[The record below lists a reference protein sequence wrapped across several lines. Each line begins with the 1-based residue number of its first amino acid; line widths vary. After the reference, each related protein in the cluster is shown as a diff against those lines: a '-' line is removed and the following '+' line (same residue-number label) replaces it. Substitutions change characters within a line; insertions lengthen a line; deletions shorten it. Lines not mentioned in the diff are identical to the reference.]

1 MPVGST
7 GSRADPVDTFVSTL
21 PAVRRVERAGGRFTI
36 DGSTSL
42 DTRGFT
48 PPEQARIERLL
59 RFLPF
64 NLDRSA
70 EASTDVS
77 GKRNTIRFVIDA
89 AGLTVEEYRID
100 VSPERVDV
108 TGESLD
114 ACALAI
120 ATLRQ
125 LLPVDSYRH
134 QPSPSIAWDLPCC
147 SIADAPA
154 LAWRGLLLDV
164 SRHFLPKHGVLRV
177 LERMAD
183 LRLNRLQL
191 HLSDDQGW
199 RFESTRFPLL
209 HENGSHRSRSQLSHF
224 NEPPVFDDTPH
235 GGYYSQDDLR
245 EIVAF
250 AADRAIVV
258 VPEIDL
264 PGHTGALIAAYPE
277 LGVPRREHNEV
288 RGQWGISHSLIA
300 PTPEAMAFLGELL
313 DEITS
318 VFPSP
323 WIHVGGDES
332 RLNVWQDDNA
342 TMAYAA
348 SIGLGSA
355 RRLFEKFLTDL
366 GSLVRDR
373 GRTMITWDDAFAATP
388 DAAADA
394 VVMAW
399 RGLGV
404 AKRAASEG
412 REVILAP
419 VLPLY
424 FDYAQSEDEREPMA
438 IGGPISLDDVARFD
452 PSGVGWPD
460 DQRRRVLGAQAQL
473 WTEWVA
479 SEREIDFALFPRLC
493 AFAEIAWTGAP
504 AEPGFSDRL
513 ATHLRRLDAAGI
525 EYRPLDGPL
534 PWQQGGTG
542 HRAHR
547 SPWPLHDM
555 LARLERAALA
565 GTVAFGGDD

>member
-1 MPVGST
+1 MDMPDAV
-7 GSRADPVDTFVSTL
+7 L
-21 PAVRRVERAGGRFTI
+21 PAVRHLERAGGRFTI
-36 DGSTSL
+36 DQSTVL
-42 DTRGFT
+42 DTPGFVL
-48 PPEQARIERLL
+48 PERARIERLL

-64 NLDRSA
+64 NLGRSA
-70 EASTDVS
+70 EGPPGRGNAT
-77 GKRNTIRFVIDA
+77 TIRFTLEPESS
-89 AGLTVEEYRID
+89 AGASSLAVEGYRID
-100 VSPERVDV
+100 VSPEQVHVMAASID
-108 TGESLD
+108 GCS
-114 ACALAI
+114 LAI

-125 LLPVDSYRH
+125 LLPVDSYRYH
-134 QPSPSIAWDLPCC
+134 PSPTTAWDLPCC
-147 SIADAPA
+147 SVVDAPM

-199 RFESTRFPLL
+199 RFESVRFPLL
-209 HENGSHRSRSQLSHF
+209 HEQGSHRSRSQLSHF
-224 NEPPVFDDTPH
+224 NEPSVFDETPH

-245 EIVAF
+245 EIVVF

-277 LGVPRREHNEV
+277 LGIPRREHHEV
-288 RGQWGISHSLIA
+288 RGEWGISRSLIA
-300 PTPEAMAFLGELL
+300 PTPEAMVFLGQLF

-332 RLNVWQDDNA
+332 RLSVWQDDDA

-355 RRLFEKFLTDL
+355 RELFAKFLTDL

-388 DAAADA
+388 EAATDA

-404 AKRAASEG
+404 ARRAAGDG
-412 REVILAP
+412 RKVILAP

-424 FDYAQSEDEREPMA
+424 FDYAQSDDAREPMA

-452 PSGVGWPD
+452 PSAIGWPD
-460 DQRRRVLGAQAQL
+460 EQRRGVLGAQAQL

-504 AEPGFSDRL
+504 ADQGFADRL
-513 ATHLRRLDAAGI
+513 ATHLRRLDAAGV
-525 EYRPLDGPL
+525 EYRPLDGPR

-542 HRAHR
+542 RRAHR

-555 LARLERAALA
+555 LARLERAALS

>member
-1 MPVGST
+1 M
-7 GSRADPVDTFVSTL
+7 DTSLSTL
-21 PAVRRVERAGGRFTI
+21 PAVRRGERAGGRFTI
-36 DGSTSL
+36 DPSTSL
-42 DTRGFT
+42 DTRGFA
-48 PPEQARIERLL
+48 PAAQGRIERLL

-64 NLDRSA
+64 NLDRTA
-70 EASTDVS
+70 DASTN
-77 GKRNTIRFVIDA
+77 GTRTGGTIRFTVDDA
-89 AGLTVEEYRID
+89 SLTVEEYRID

-108 TGESLD
+108 TAGSLD

-120 ATLRQ
+120 ATIRQ

-134 QPSPSIAWDLPCC
+134 QPSASPAWDLPCC
-147 SIADAPA
+147 SIADAPT

-164 SRHFLPKHGVLRV
+164 SRHFLPKHGVLRL

-199 RFESTRFPLL
+199 RFESKRFPLL
-209 HENGSHRSRSQLSHF
+209 HERGSHRTRSQLSHF
-224 NEPPVFDDTPH
+224 SEPPVFDETPH

-250 AADRAIVV
+250 AADRAIIV

-288 RGQWGISHSLIA
+288 GGAWGISHSLIS
-300 PTPEAMAFLGELL
+300 PVPQAMAFLSELF
-313 DEITS
+313 DEITE

-332 RLNVWQDDNA
+332 RLSVWQDDGA

-348 SIGLGSA
+348 TIGVGSA
-355 RRLFEKFLTDL
+355 RELFAKFLTDL
-366 GSLVRDR
+366 AAISRGR
-373 GRTMITWDDAFAATP
+373 GRTLITWDDAFASTP
-388 DAAADA
+388 ETETDAI
-394 VVMAW
+394 VMAW
-399 RGLGV
+399 RGLGI
-404 AKRAASEG
+404 AQRAAAAG
-412 REVILAP
+412 RNVILAP
-419 VLPLY
+419 VFPLY
-424 FDYAQSEDEREPMA
+424 FDYAQADDAREPMA
-438 IGGPISLDDVARFD
+438 IGGPISLDDVAGFD
-452 PSGVGWPD
+452 PSGAGWPE
-460 DQRRRVLGAQAQL
+460 DQRRRILGAQAQL
-473 WTEWVA
+473 WTEWVT

-504 AEPGFSDRL
+504 AATGFSDRL
-513 ATHLRRLDAAGI
+513 ATHLHRLDAAGI
-525 EYRPLDGPL
+525 EYRPPTGPR
-534 PWQQGGTG
+534 PWQLGGKG

-547 SPWPLHDM
+547 SPWPLHET
-555 LARLERAALA
+555 LARLERAALT

>member
-1 MPVGST
+1 M
-7 GSRADPVDTFVSTL
+7 DTSFSTL

-36 DGSTSL
+36 DQSTSL

-48 PPEQARIERLL
+48 PIEQARIERLL

-64 NLDRSA
+64 NLDRTA
-70 EASTDVS
+70 EASTAVS
-77 GKRNTIRFVIDA
+77 GNGNTIRFAVDA
-89 AGLTVEEYRID
+89 ASLAVEEYRID
-100 VSPERVDV
+100 VSPAQFGV
-108 TGESLD
+108 TAGSID

-125 LLPVDSYRH
+125 LLPVDSYRQH
-134 QPSPSIAWDLPCC
+134 PPPSTTWDLPCC
-147 SIADAPA
+147 SMADAPT

-164 SRHFLPKHGVLRV
+164 SRHFLPKHGVLRI

-199 RFESTRFPLL
+199 RFESKRFPLL
-209 HENGSHRSRSQLSHF
+209 HERGSHRTRSQLSHF
-224 NEPPVFDDTPH
+224 NEPPVFDETPH

-250 AADRAIVV
+250 AADRAIIV
-258 VPEIDL
+258 VPEFDL
-264 PGHTGALIAAYPE
+264 PGHTGALVAAYPG
-277 LGVPRREHNEV
+277 LGIPRSEHNEV
-288 RGQWGISHSLIA
+288 GGAWGISHSLISPA
-300 PTPEAMAFLGELL
+300 PEAMAFLSELF
-313 DEITS
+313 DEITD

-332 RLNVWQDDNA
+332 RLSVWEDDVP
-342 TMAYAA
+342 TMAYATT
-348 SIGLGSA
+348 IGLASA
-355 RRLFEKFLTDL
+355 RELFAKFLTDL
-366 GSLVRDR
+366 AAITRDR
-373 GRTMITWDDAFAATP
+373 GRTMITWDDAFASTP
-388 DAAADA
+388 ETQTNAI
-394 VVMAW
+394 VMAW
-399 RGLGV
+399 RGLGI
-404 AKRAASEG
+404 AQRAAAAG
-412 REVILAP
+412 RDVILAP
-419 VLPLY
+419 VHPLY
-424 FDYAQSEDEREPMA
+424 FDYAQSDDEREPMA
-438 IGGPISLDDVARFD
+438 IGGPISLDDVAGFD
-452 PSGVGWPD
+452 PSGAGWPY

-473 WTEWVA
+473 WTEWVT

-504 AEPGFSDRL
+504 VATGFSDRL
-513 ATHLRRLDAAGI
+513 ATHLHRLDAAGI
-525 EYRPLDGPL
+525 EYRPLAGPR

-555 LARLERAALA
+555 LARLERAALT

>member
-77 GKRNTIRFVIDA
+77 GKRNTIRFVVDA
-89 AGLTVEEYRID
+89 ASLTVEEYRID

-547 SPWPLHDM
+547 SPWPLNDM